1 MYDQNEIVRRV
12 VEQCY
17 AIKYGLDACIDV
29 NGPSIFAV
37 PSQPVMIAY
46 INMKD
51 RGVRIR
57 FISEI
62 TNDNLK
68 YCKEYMKIAEVRHL
82 DEVKGNFGVG
92 DKRVYHGGADNIKS
106 GLPPQL
112 IVSTVKS
119 FVEQQQYFFDMIWNN
134 MTFQMNRR

>member
-1 MYDQNEIVRRV
+1 LYDQNEIVRRV

-37 PSQPVMIAY
+37 PNHPVMIAY

-68 YCKEYMKIAEVRHL
+68 YCKELMKNAEVRHL

-106 GLPPQL
+106 GPPPQL

-119 FVEQQQYFFDMIWNN
+119 FVEQQQYSLI
-134 MTFQMNRR
+134 